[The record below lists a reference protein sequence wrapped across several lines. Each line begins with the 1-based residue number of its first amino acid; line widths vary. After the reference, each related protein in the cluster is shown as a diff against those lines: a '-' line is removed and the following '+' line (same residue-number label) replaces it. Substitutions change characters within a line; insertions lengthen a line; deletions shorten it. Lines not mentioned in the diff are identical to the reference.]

1 MNNIIPVGV
10 SNRHIHLSQKD
21 VEALFGPGYT
31 LTVLKWLSQP
41 GEFAAQETV
50 TIVGPKNEI
59 RNVRILGPARSQT
72 QVEISR
78 SDSFVLGVKVPLR
91 MSGDLKGTPGIKI
104 VGPKGEITI
113 DEGVIVAQRHIHMTP
128 ADARRFGV
136 ADREVVQVK
145 TTGERSLVFGE
156 VIVRVK
162 ESYALDFHIDTDEAN
177 AAGLKTG
184 DTVELV
190 KTAVRELAFV

>member
-21 VEALFGPGYT
+21 VEVLFGPDYT
-31 LTVLKWLSQP
+31 LTVMKWLSQP

-78 SDSFVLGVKVPLR
+78 SDSFVLGVKAPLR

-128 ADARRFGV
+128 ADASRFGV

-190 KTAVRELAFV
+190 KTAVRELVLV

>member
-1 MNNIIPVGV
+1 MNSIIPVGV

-31 LTVLKWLSQP
+31 LTVMKWLSQP

-78 SDSFVLGVKVPLR
+78 SDSFVLGVKAPLR

-128 ADARRFGV
+128 ADAIRFGV

-190 KTAVRELAFV
+190 KTAVRELVLV